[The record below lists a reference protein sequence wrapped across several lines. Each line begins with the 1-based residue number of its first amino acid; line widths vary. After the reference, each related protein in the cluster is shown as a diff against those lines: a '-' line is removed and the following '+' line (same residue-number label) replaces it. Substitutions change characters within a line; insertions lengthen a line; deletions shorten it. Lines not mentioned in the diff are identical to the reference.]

1 MKNER
6 RLWLGGLAIAV
17 GAIVGSGC
25 AGAGVGVGVGARR
38 ANGAVV
44 VPPAVQ
50 RRARSGQAPR

>member
-25 AGAGVGVGVGARR
+25 AGVGVGVGARR